1 MVTIEEYRKMLNDRT
16 SSDEQIKSRLDY
28 LEGFCRNII
37 KAELQAYANP
47 KQLTHEKDRHPL
59 CRA

>member
-16 SSDEQIKSRLDY
+16 SSDEQIKTRLDY
-28 LEGFCRNII
+28 LEGFCRHVI
-37 KAELQAYANP
+37 KAELQAYADTKKLN
-47 KQLTHEKDRHPL
+47 HESRDQPL